1 MSTDPLSMLTL
12 EQAFIDRGGN
22 RVYRIFD
29 SEGSPIGRLR
39 LNIKNGLV
47 GNKQVAIEPE
57 EQEPEAVTLS
67 PWLKDDEVEEQ
78 DADEATGV

>member
-1 MSTDPLSMLTL
+1 MSTDPLSILTL
-12 EQAFIDRGGN
+12 EQMFVDRGGS

-29 SEGSPIGRLR
+29 AEGSPIGRLR

-57 EQEPEAVTLS
+57 EEDREELP
-67 PWLKDDEVEEQ
+67 PEQ
-78 DADEATGV
+78 DADETTGV

>member
-1 MSTDPLSMLTL
+1 MSTDPLSILTL
-12 EQAFIDRGGN
+12 EQMFVDRGGN

-29 SEGSPIGRLR
+29 AEGSPVGRLR

-57 EQEPEAVTLS
+57 EQEPPVEEQE
-67 PWLKDDEVEEQ
+67 PPEEQ
-78 DADEATGV
+78 DADETTGV